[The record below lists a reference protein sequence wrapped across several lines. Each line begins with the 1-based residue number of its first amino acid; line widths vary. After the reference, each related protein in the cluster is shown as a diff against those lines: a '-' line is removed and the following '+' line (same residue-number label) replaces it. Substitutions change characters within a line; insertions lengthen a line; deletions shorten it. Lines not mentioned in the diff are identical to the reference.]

1 MKPSFSNVGN
11 GGEAQLGRTIGLSRP
26 RLPGLYLDIF
36 SITTATAL
44 LAITILSPRPSS
56 SFLNDPEHGQ
66 EKSLMSQNN
75 LHQDDRNTDKRK
87 QFVTTTKI

>member
-11 GGEAQLGRTIGLSRP
+11 GGSTAWKDNRPFRP
-26 RLPGLYLDIF
+26 RLPGLYLDVF

-75 LHQDDRNTDKRK
+75 LHQDSDRNTDKK
-87 QFVTTTKI
+87 EAICYYD